1 MKRRGIAAG
10 VLFVLAVLC
19 AAYGGCVLAL
29 ASGSRFY
36 LCWFLLAAGLALLG
50 AAVRKQWLRRLPKWV
65 RGVLAAVL
73 VLGAALFLGIEG
85 CIVSRMNAQGAPA
98 LDYVIVLG
106 AQVRETGPSAVLKY
120 RLDRAVQYLEENPET
135 ICILSGGQG
144 ANEPFPEAEGMADY
158 LRAQGIPESRLL
170 LETESKTTAENMTYS
185 ARLLPEGASVGI
197 LTNDFHMFRA
207 LQIAHGAGIRDA
219 CGIAADSSR
228 FYLANN
234 LLREFFAELKYLVFP

>member
-1 MKRRGIAAG
+1 MKRHGFAAAA
-10 VLFVLAVLC
+10 LFVFAALC
-19 AAYGGCVLAL
+19 AAYGACVLAL

-36 LCWFLLAAGLALLG
+36 LCWFLLAAGLAALG
-50 AAVRKQWLRRLPKWV
+50 LAVRKQWLRRLPKWA
-65 RGVLAAVL
+65 RGVLAAAL

-85 CIVSRMNAQGAPA
+85 CILSRMNA
-98 LDYVIVLG
+98 LG
-106 AQVRETGPSAVLKY
+106 AQVRESGPSAVLKY
-120 RLDRAVQYLEENPET
+120 RLDCAVQYLEENPGT

-144 ANEPFPEAEGMADY
+144 TNEPFPEAEGMAEY

-170 LETESKTTAENMTYS
+170 LESNSKTTAENMAYS

-197 LTNDFHMFRA
+197 LTNDFHVFRA
-207 LQIAHGAGIRDA
+207 LQIARGAGIRDA
-219 CGIAADSSR
+219 CGIAAESSR